1 MSYLRRWLASI
12 RGKWFIAAVLGMQIV
27 PIAQACPLP
36 LTNVS
41 MASADIGMIE
51 ACAEISK
58 HACLVGCVQA
68 DQASNNDGAS
78 IVAHP
83 AALLHVIA
91 VIPIALVARID
102 RPCRFD
108 LHAGAPPPRL
118 MFCRM
123 LE

>member
-83 AALLHVIA
+83 AVGA
-91 VIPIALVARID
+91 D
-102 RPCRFD
+102 RLCRSDF
-108 LHAGAPPPRL
+108 HAGAPPPRL
-118 MFCRM
+118 LFCRM